1 MTSLRYFRFN
11 DGCTLPRGAL
21 IPAVQRVAPRRA
33 GVRRALARALRV
45 AGEVL
50 FGLWAITA
58 LAFGVMVAV
67 AVALM

>member
-1 MTSLRYFRFN
+1 MTTLRYFRCT

-21 IPAVQRVAPRRA
+21 TPALQRVALRRA

-58 LAFGVMVAV
+58 LAFGVTV